1 MNCLCKKPPKE
12 LLKYTFISLCWNLI
26 EKTKEKNVV
35 PVFIG
40 NSCLFD
46 NPVIYIHLVIKV
58 LLLLY
63 FIINLPLFSFH
74 LLLTIYQIK
83 YKNRQSI

>member
-1 MNCLCKKPPKE
+1 MNCLCKKSPKE
-12 LLKYTFISLCWNLI
+12 LLKFTFLSLCRNLI
-26 EKTKEKNVV
+26 EKHKKNPV

-58 LLLLY
+58 LLLLLY
-63 FIINLPLFSFH
+63 FIL
-74 LLLTIYQIK
+74 
-83 YKNRQSI
+83 